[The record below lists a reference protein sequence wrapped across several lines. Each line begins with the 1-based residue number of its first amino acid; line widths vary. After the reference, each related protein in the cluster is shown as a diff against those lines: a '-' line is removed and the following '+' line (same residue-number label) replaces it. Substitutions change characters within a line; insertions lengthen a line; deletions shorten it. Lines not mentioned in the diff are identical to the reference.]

1 MPPSRRHPFGQENLI
16 AYQHVLQERE
26 REYAQF
32 LQKGFFAFAAES
44 LHTELRHRL
53 PPRDNSN
60 LRATTD
66 YQLAGNNLRR
76 LCVPQPIPVKI
87 K

>member
-53 PPRDNSN
+53 PPPGTIPTYEPRLITN
-60 LRATTD
+60 LQVTTCD
-66 YQLAGNNLRR
+66 DCAYLNQYR
-76 LCVPQPIPVKI
+76 
-87 K
+87 